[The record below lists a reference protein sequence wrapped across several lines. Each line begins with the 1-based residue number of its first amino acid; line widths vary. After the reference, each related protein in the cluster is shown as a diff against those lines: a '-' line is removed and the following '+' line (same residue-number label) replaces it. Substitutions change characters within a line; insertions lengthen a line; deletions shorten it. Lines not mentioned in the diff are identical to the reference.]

1 MTPDKVYT
9 RRLVLTLIGYMIS
22 LPLSLVLLAAAV
34 DSPLRYGI
42 ALLPVVPVIFGLVAF
57 LSYLRSM
64 DELQQ
69 RIQLEAFGFSLGCT
83 GLLTFTIGFLEN
95 AGLPQPSLIWVFPTM
110 VIFWG
115 IGQFLARRRYL

>member
-1 MTPDKVYT
+1 M
-9 RRLVLTLIGYMIS
+9 LTLIGYMIS

>member
-42 ALLPVVPVIFGLVAF
+42 ALLPVAPVIFGLVAF